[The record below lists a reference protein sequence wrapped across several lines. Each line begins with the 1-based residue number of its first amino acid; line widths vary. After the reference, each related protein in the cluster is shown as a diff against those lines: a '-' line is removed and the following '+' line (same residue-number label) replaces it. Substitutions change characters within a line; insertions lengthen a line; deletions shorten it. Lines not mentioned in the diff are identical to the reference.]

1 MKQNSN
7 DSNTPFDVHQPGAKD
22 TAPLPVDG
30 WRGRVELLNRRLRK
44 LPTST
49 LVGLAAVGGALA
61 VIVLS
66 SGARLLVPAPQ
77 TKDPAKV
84 VAVANKK
91 PVADARVYVV
101 PEDEVAPLPAVQPG
115 LSTASLKET
124 RSAEVASADAASAE
138 TSADAEIMRQRRME
152 DQLAAERQR
161 LEDRKRVIEREL
173 ENTEIENKRLQEDK
187 ALEEQRRQER
197 QRLLEERQQEDKRLA
212 EEAKQETERRMDEQR
227 QLEEEAKREEA
238 KMAAAG

>member
-22 TAPLPVDG
+22 TAPLPADG
-30 WRGRVELLNRRLRK
+30 WRGRVGVLNRRLRE
-44 LPTST
+44 LPVST
-49 LVGLAAVGGALA
+49 LVGLATVGGALA

-66 SGARLLVPAPQ
+66 SGARLLVPAPR
-77 TKDPAKV
+77 TKDPARA
-84 VAVANKK
+84 VAVAHKK

-115 LSTASLKET
+115 LSSASLNET
-124 RSAEVASADAASAE
+124 RNAEVTSADTSSEASADIE
-138 TSADAEIMRQRRME
+138 VMRRRRME

-173 ENTEIENKRLQEDK
+173 ENKEIENKRLQEDK
-187 ALEEQRRQER
+187 AIEEQRRQER
-197 QRLLEERQQEDKRLA
+197 QRLLEERQQEEKRLA
-212 EEAKQETERRMDEQR
+212 DEAKQETERRLDEQR
-227 QLEEEAKREEA
+227 RMDEEAKREEE